1 MQKTLLIGYLGK
13 DPEMK
18 YTPGGTA
25 IATFTIASTER
36 WKNSASEPQEHTEWF
51 NIKVFGK
58 RAEVVAERLHKG
70 SRIFLEGRQRTESW
84 DDKQSG
90 GKKYMTFVYADKIEF
105 LGEAQRDGQK
115 GELTRDQSCS
125 QEDPTMITDSDVPF

>member
-36 WKNSASEPQEHTEWF
+36 WKNGAGDRRNTPSGSTSRPLANAPRSWP
-51 NIKVFGK
+51 NICTK
-58 RAEVVAERLHKG
+58 AAG
-70 SRIFLEGRQRTESW
+70 SLSKAGNGPSPGTTSNPAARST
-84 DDKQSG
+84 
-90 GKKYMTFVYADKIEF
+90 
-105 LGEAQRDGQK
+105 
-115 GELTRDQSCS
+115 
-125 QEDPTMITDSDVPF
+125 

>member
-18 YTPGGTA
+18 YTVGGTA

-36 WKNSASEPQEHTEWF
+36 WKNGAGEPQEHTEWF
-51 NIKVFGK
+51 NIKAFGK
-58 RAEVVAERLHKG
+58 RAEVVEHLHKG

-90 GKKYMTFVYADKIEF
+90 DKKYRTYVYGDKIKF
-105 LGEAQRDGQK
+105 LGESQRDGQK
-115 GELTRDQSCS
+115 GERTRNQSYS
-125 QEDPTMITDSDVPF
+125 QQDPTMITNSDVPF